1 MRQGLNATELKVY
14 RDRIMCACMNISSIM
29 HMIEH
34 YAMLSR
40 KAFLND
46 DREEAWMNL
55 CKAHEKVLD
64 YDKYHEDLRSV
75 LMDMDKDLKELDPEA
90 HDRLVAEIA
99 KIMQEANK

>member
-1 MRQGLNATELKVY
+1 MRQGLTATEVKVY
-14 RDRIMCACMNISSIM
+14 RDRIMYACMNISSIIR
-29 HMIEH
+29 MIEH
-34 YAMLSR
+34 DIMLSR

>member
-1 MRQGLNATELKVY
+1 MKQGLNATELRAY
-14 RDRIMCACMNISSIM
+14 RQRIMYACMNISSIIRL
-29 HMIEH
+29 IEH
-34 YAMLSR
+34 DIMLSR

-75 LMDMDKDLKELDPEA
+75 LMDMDKDLIELDPESHA
-90 HDRLVAEIA
+90 RFLAELSKA
-99 KIMQEANK
+99 MLEANK

>member
-14 RDRIMCACMNISSIM
+14 RDRIMYACMNSSSIM
-29 HMIEH
+29 RMIEH
-34 YAMLSR
+34 YTMLSR

-55 CKAHEKVLD
+55 CKVHEQVLD
-64 YDKYHEDLRSV
+64 YDKFHEELRSV

-90 HDRLVAEIA
+90 HDRLVAELTKISA
-99 KIMQEANK
+99 KANK